1 MSDKSPSKAPPP
13 SMNLGLW
20 ATVRKF
26 IRRVIAIFTDRVP
39 GSVPPPRGPR

>member
-13 SMNLGLW
+13 PLLW
-20 ATVRKF
+20 IWFFAMGRF
-26 IRRVIAIFTDRVP
+26 IRRIVLFFLDRVP